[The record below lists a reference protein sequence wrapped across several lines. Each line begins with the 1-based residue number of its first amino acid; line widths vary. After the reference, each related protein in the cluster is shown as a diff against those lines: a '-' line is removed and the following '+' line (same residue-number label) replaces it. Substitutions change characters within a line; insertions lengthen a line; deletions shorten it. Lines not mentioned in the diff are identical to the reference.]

1 VQAAFAV
8 MAGCLVSVIFVV
20 LPDLFKDNWQGPALY
35 VMAMGLL
42 AAPIACSISLKKRGQ
57 ISFFGRSTEP
67 EQRRASSSIF

>member
-42 AAPIACSISLKKRGQ
+42 AAPIACSISLKKRGGQ
-57 ISFFGRSTEP
+57 STEP
-67 EQRRASSSIF
+67 EQRRASFSIF